1 MSNLRLAQCLTCKKH
16 PATCEAKD
24 VDEFGLCQ
32 EQESIFGSDRRG
44 AEDKEEGS
52 DGLSIR

>member
-1 MSNLRLAQCLTCKKH
+1 MSNIRLAQCLTCKKH

-32 EQESIFGSDRRG
+32 EQESIWRKTDEQSDNDGSADERPRG
-44 AEDKEEGS
+44 
-52 DGLSIR
+52 